1 MSRAFV
7 CPLSSK
13 FLQRPH
19 ISILSLTIVRDSGR
33 FKGFGYVTFYSVED
47 AKSVVEQLQGADLMG
62 RGIRLDYASGR
73 PDNGGGGRGRG
84 GFGGRGGGRG
94 GFGDRGGRGGGRGG
108 FGGRGGGRGGFG
120 DRGGRGGSRGGSGFQ
135 GKKITF

>member
-1 MSRAFV
+1 M
-7 CPLSSK
+7 
-13 FLQRPH
+13 
-19 ISILSLTIVRDSGR
+19 SLTVTRDSGR
-33 FKGFGYVTFYSVED
+33 FKGFGYITFYSVDD

-62 RGIRLDYASGR
+62 RGVRLDYASGR
-73 PDNGGGGRGRG
+73 PENNGGGGGRGGFGGRGGGRGGFGDRGGRGGRG

-108 FGGRGGGRGGFG
+108 G
-120 DRGGRGGSRGGSGFQ
+120 GFQ